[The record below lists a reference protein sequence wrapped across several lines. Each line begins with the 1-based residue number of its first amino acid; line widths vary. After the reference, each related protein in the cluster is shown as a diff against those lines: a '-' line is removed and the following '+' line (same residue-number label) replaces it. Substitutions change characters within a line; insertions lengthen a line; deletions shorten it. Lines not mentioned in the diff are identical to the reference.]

1 MKNISMTQ
9 LNEIFGRQDSQGNV
23 GLFFIESGEHVT
35 RLDSEGQ
42 ICYFIGKTKGDKFV
56 PPLYGVYPVN
66 ADVST
71 KYEHPEGIV
80 ITVDDANRLGIEV
93 EQAPKVY

>member
-1 MKNISMTQ
+1 MTQ
-9 LNEIFGRQDSQGNV
+9 LNEIFGQLDSQGNV

-35 RLDSEGQ
+35 RLDSDG
-42 ICYFIGKTKGDKFV
+42 I
-56 PPLYGVYPVN
+56 YPVD

-93 EQAPKVY
+93 EPHDPREGLPVFP